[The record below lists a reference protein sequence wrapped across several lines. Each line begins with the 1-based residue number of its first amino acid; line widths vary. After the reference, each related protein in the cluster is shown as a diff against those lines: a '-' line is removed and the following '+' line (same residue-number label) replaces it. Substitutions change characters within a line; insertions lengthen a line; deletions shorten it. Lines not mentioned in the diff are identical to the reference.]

1 MNNKKIEKLISLII
15 FGIFSSATYGEG
27 SMSVSFKNNSDGL
40 LKCEKKDNADYVTFL
55 RLRPDEKKEF
65 QNFHMPVDL
74 RCYIS
79 ISSNSVTTFTYFP
92 INKAGE
98 YELLKEKVPCEKCKS
113 GTDSK
118 WATIVVYPDGK
129 TFYSKW

>member
-1 MNNKKIEKLISLII
+1 MKNLISLII
-15 FGIFSSATYGEG
+15 FGILSSVAYGEG
-27 SMSVSFKNNSDGL
+27 SMNISFKNNSDGL
-40 LKCEKKDNADYVTFL
+40 LKCEKKDHVGYVTFL
-55 RLRPDEKKEF
+55 RLRPDEKKVF
-65 QNFHMPVDL
+65 KNFHIPVDL

-92 INKAGE
+92 ISKAGE

-113 GTDSK
+113 GTDSR